1 MARCGKRYEWASVVI
16 GAAGL
21 VIGLGPAGCGDKER
35 AASGADSASGGAMT
49 EAPVDPRW
57 QQSFA
62 EATLADPP
70 AGVGL
75 PPETT
80 MTGKSVGKL
89 YTKVVRLWD
98 GIRFVSPG
106 GKRLAYQATL
116 DTEMGTIDIAL
127 LPDLAPNHVRSF
139 IALARA
145 GYYDGLVFERTIHEE
160 SGNTQLE
167 QIEAGCP
174 LGTGEIGQGG
184 IGYWLKPEKNSHATH
199 EEGTVGAGHGPETD
213 AGTCKFYINLCK
225 TPSLDGEYTVFGKVT
240 QGLDVARRILS
251 LPLSNEAPE
260 GDRPA
265 KPVVIRKVT
274 IKASEVE
281 N

>member
-1 MARCGKRYEWASVVI
+1 VVV
-16 GAAGL
+16 GALGL
-21 VIGLGPAGCGDKER
+21 VIGPGLTGCGHKEP
-35 AASGADSASGGAMT
+35 GAQQGDGSAQGNNT
-49 EAPVDPRW
+49 EAPGDPRLR
-57 QQSFA
+57 QSFA

-80 MTGKSVGKL
+80 VTGKSVGKL
-89 YTKVVRLWD
+89 YTEVSRLWD

-106 GKRLAYQATL
+106 GKPLAYHAAL

-127 LPDLAPNHVRSF
+127 RPDLAPNQVRSF

-160 SGNTQLE
+160 NRDGRLE

-199 EEGTVGAGHGPETD
+199 EEGTVGASHGPETD
-213 AGTCKFYINLCK
+213 AGTCKFYINLCQ
-225 TPSLDGEYTVFGKVT
+225 TPAMDGDYTVFGKVT
-240 QGLDVARRILS
+240 QGLDIARRILS

-265 KPVVIRKVT
+265 RPVVIRKV
-274 IKASEVE
+274 IIEASEVE